1 MTAIQ
6 PRCTIILLGA
16 LLLVNMP
23 AIALAQGAAP
33 TAAVSDST
41 DSVPHKKHGG
51 LFGKAKSLASSK
63 VVKSVAKVAACTMV
77 PGGQA
82 IAGAIDA
89 SDAKNAGGAAQ
100 SAAAAASGTACMPGM
115 GAGMAG
121 AGMSGAGMAGAGI
134 AGAGMA
140 NAAAMAT
147 AASARS
153 GAAQGMMPYGA
164 GMPNAQQ
171 MAAESEPG
179 ERALAECYGISSEE
193 FVALTRP
200 TGFENRAP
208 TKAEMKRQ
216 AQISKKVGSQKMYDC
231 NRTVGMQ
238 QGAAQMATADRAMAG
253 AETRMAEAQAQAA
266 AGTMTEAP
274 GQLPALAADPAAEL
288 AKGKTA
294 VRQIDWIAGGSEVS
308 AAARPAFQEA
318 MGRLGQAMRQVAGR
332 YRVDLYMM
340 QRYDEAA
347 TKLYG
352 PGRLAAIQQTLN
364 TDGLVLETGKI
375 KRDKDARI
383 EIVRLK

>member
-1 MTAIQ
+1 MSQIHRHWLIAPI
-6 PRCTIILLGA
+6 G
-16 LLLVNMP
+16 LLLAVAP
-23 AIALAQGAAP
+23 LRAHAQNAAP
-33 TAAVSDST
+33 TSAADST
-41 DSVPHKKHGG
+41 DSTSHKKHGG
-51 LFGKAKSLASSK
+51 LFGKAKSLAGNK

-89 SDAKNAGGAAQ
+89 SDAKNAGQAAQ
-100 SAAAAASGTACMPGM
+100 GAAAAATGTACMPGM
-115 GAGMAG
+115 GCAGRGG
-121 AGMSGAGMAGAGI
+121 AGF

-140 NAAAMAT
+140 NAAANAA
-147 AASARS
+147 AASAMS
-153 GAAQGMMPYGA
+153 GPPQGMMPYGA
-164 GMPNAQQ
+164 AAGMPSVEQ
-171 MAAESEPG
+171 MAAQSEPG
-179 ERALAECYGISSEE
+179 EQALAECYGISHEE

-200 TGFENRAP
+200 TGFEQREP

-238 QGAAQMATADRAMAG
+238 QGAAQMAAIEPAMAT
-253 AETRMAEAQAQAA
+253 AQTRMAQAQAQTA
-266 AGTMTEAP
+266 SGTMTEAP
-274 GQLPALAADPAAEL
+274 GQLPALGTDPAAEL

-294 VRQIDWIAGGSEVS
+294 VRQVDWIAGGSDVS
-308 AAARPAFQEA
+308 AAARPAFEEA
-318 MGRLGQAMRQVAGR
+318 LGRLGQAMRQIGGR

-347 TKLYG
+347 AQMYG
-352 PGRLAAIQQTLN
+352 PGRLAAIQQLLGAG
-364 TDGLVLETGKI
+364 GLAVEPGKV